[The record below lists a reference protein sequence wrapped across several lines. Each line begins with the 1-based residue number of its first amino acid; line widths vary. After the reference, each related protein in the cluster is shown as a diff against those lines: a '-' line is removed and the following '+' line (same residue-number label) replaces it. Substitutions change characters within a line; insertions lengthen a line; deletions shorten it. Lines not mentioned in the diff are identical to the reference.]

1 MLLLLFFNPAKA
13 CTSQQGS
20 FPPWALHCSLLFYN
34 ATKNTWLDFHSVLR
48 RRKTQRKRKACLF
61 FLYSNLQIIIVCKK
75 NQSLN
80 TSAENIS
87 PLEWYEFKK
96 QGLVGVLN
104 FSGCYYCMS
113 NCLVLCNLPAE
124 LEILFFFF
132 FGTCLCENE
141 VLTIINLIYDGGFFI
156 GVSWHCPPAELKV
169 VSCDFAVSNSY
180 SNTKRCWNHL

>member
-1 MLLLLFFNPAKA
+1 MQGEKRSERNLIHSSSVFTNCISNAAASFFNPAKA

-48 RRKTQRKRKACLF
+48 RRKTQRKRKDCLF

-80 TSAENIS
+80 MSAENIS

-104 FSGCYYCMS
+104 FSGCYYCVS

-124 LEILFFFF
+124 LEIPFFFVLFFVRV
-132 FGTCLCENE
+132 C
-141 VLTIINLIYDGGFFI
+141 VHMRYQQ
-156 GVSWHCPPAELKV
+156 
-169 VSCDFAVSNSY
+169 
-180 SNTKRCWNHL
+180 